1 MALQKNR
8 KVIVILGFEFSGPRV
23 SAFIIIVKVI
33 KYKKKKKKKKTTF
46 MNLENFMVIIDNVN
60 FSIIS
65 FSFVFRSDIAS
76 FDRFSRPLLISSKSV
91 SHTDLLSVFYDMIG
105 TLIAN

>member
-33 KYKKKKKKKKTTF
+33 KCKKKKKKKTTV
-46 MNLENFMVIIDNVN
+46 MNLENYMVIIDNVN

-65 FSFVFRSDIAS
+65 FSFVFRSDLAS

-105 TLIAN
+105 TLTAN

>member
-33 KYKKKKKKKKTTF
+33 KYKKKKKKKKTTV

>member
-1 MALQKNR
+1 
-8 KVIVILGFEFSGPRV
+8 
-23 SAFIIIVKVI
+23 
-33 KYKKKKKKKKTTF
+33 

-65 FSFVFRSDIAS
+65 FSFVFRSNIAS

>member
-23 SAFIIIVKVI
+23 SAFTIIVKVI
-33 KYKKKKKKKKTTF
+33 KYKKKNKNKKTTV

-105 TLIAN
+105 TLTAN

>member
-33 KYKKKKKKKKTTF
+33 KYKKKKKQKKTTF

>member
-1 MALQKNR
+1 M
-8 KVIVILGFEFSGPRV
+8 LGFEFSGPRV

-33 KYKKKKKKKKTTF
+33 KCKKKKKRKKTTV
-46 MNLENFMVIIDNVN
+46 MNLENYMVIIDNVN

-65 FSFVFRSDIAS
+65 FSFVFRSDLAS

-105 TLIAN
+105 TLTAN

>member
-33 KYKKKKKKKKTTF
+33 KCKKKKKKKTTV
-46 MNLENFMVIIDNVN
+46 MNLENYMVIIDNVN

-105 TLIAN
+105 TLTAN

>member
-1 MALQKNR
+1 
-8 KVIVILGFEFSGPRV
+8 
-23 SAFIIIVKVI
+23 
-33 KYKKKKKKKKTTF
+33 
-46 MNLENFMVIIDNVN
+46 MNLENYMVIINNVN

-65 FSFVFRSDIAS
+65 FSFVFRSDLAS

-105 TLIAN
+105 TLTAN

>member
-33 KYKKKKKKKKTTF
+33 KYKKKNKKKTTVV
-46 MNLENFMVIIDNVN
+46 NLENFMVIIDNVN

-65 FSFVFRSDIAS
+65 FSFVFRSDLAS

-105 TLIAN
+105 TLTAN

>member
-33 KYKKKKKKKKTTF
+33 KCKKKKKKKTAV
-46 MNLENFMVIIDNVN
+46 MNLENYMVIIDNVN

-76 FDRFSRPLLISSKSV
+76 FDCFSRPLLISSKSV

-105 TLIAN
+105 TLTAN

>member
-105 TLIAN
+105 TLTAN

>member
-33 KYKKKKKKKKTTF
+33 KYKIKKFKKKTTF

-91 SHTDLLSVFYDMIG
+91 SHTDLLSVFYDMIS